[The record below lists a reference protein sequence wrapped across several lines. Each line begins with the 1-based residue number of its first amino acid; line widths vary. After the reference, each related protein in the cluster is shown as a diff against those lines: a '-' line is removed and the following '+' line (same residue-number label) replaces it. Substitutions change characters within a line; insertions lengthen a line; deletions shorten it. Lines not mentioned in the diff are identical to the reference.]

1 MKKSITL
8 IGMAGAGK
16 SSIGKKLAN
25 YLKFDFIDSDQLI
38 KSNHNKSLQ
47 EILVDKGILEFKK
60 IEEAAILSVE
70 FNKTILATGGSVIFS
85 KKAMKHIKS
94 NSSVI
99 YLEVP
104 FENII
109 DRVSDFSDRGFIKSA
124 DQTIKQAFNER
135 ESMYRE
141 FADYIVLNNES
152 LESCLNKILRVI

>member
-1 MKKSITL
+1 MQKSITL

-25 YLKFDFIDSDQLI
+25 YLKFDLIDSDQLI
-38 KSNHNKSLQ
+38 ESNHNKYLQ
-47 EILVDKGILEFKK
+47 EILDDKGILEFKK

-70 FNKTILATGGSVIFS
+70 FNKTVLATGGSVIFS
-85 KKAMKHIKS
+85 KKATKHIKS

-104 FENII
+104 FEDII
-109 DRVSDFSDRGFIKSA
+109 ERVSDFSDRGFIKRA
-124 DQTIKQAFNER
+124 DQTIKQAFDER

-141 FADYIVLNNES
+141 LADYIVLNNES
-152 LESCLNKILRVI
+152 LESCFNKILRVI

>member
-85 KKAMKHIKS
+85 KKAMKYIKS

>member
-70 FNKTILATGGSVIFS
+70 FNKTVLATGGSVIFS